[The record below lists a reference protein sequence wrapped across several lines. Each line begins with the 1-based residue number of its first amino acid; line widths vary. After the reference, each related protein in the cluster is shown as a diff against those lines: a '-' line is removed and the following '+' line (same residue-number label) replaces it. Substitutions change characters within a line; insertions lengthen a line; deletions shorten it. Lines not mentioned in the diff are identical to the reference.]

1 MLHVVYRMNVFGG
14 KQGDDSKRRIRPGGM
29 SIGPGARGHI
39 PHEFRGL

>member
-14 KQGDDSKRRIRPGGM
+14 KRDDFPKRRIRPEGM

-39 PHEFRGL
+39 LHEFRGR